1 MATNANA
8 IKQSLDSL
16 SSEQLQQVVDFI
28 AFLQFQ
34 KQKREADL
42 DPLQSGPR
50 TGLSSNRTTANAG
63 IGNIQP
69 MFD

>member
-1 MATNANA
+1 MASKANT
-8 IKQSLDSL
+8 IKQSLDNL
-16 SSEQLQQVVDFI
+16 TSEQLQQVADFV

-34 KQKREADL
+34 AQKREADL
-42 DPLQSGPR
+42 DPLESELR
-50 TGLSSNRTTANAG
+50 TGFSSNRRESTS